1 MFVKYDG
8 IFSIISSTE
17 KRISVLIILAII
29 DKINQNAKQLRTYE
43 AVYVDDSDG
52 SEDEDLEQSVAQ
64 QTEQKTVS
72 AKTVS

>member
-43 AVYVDDSDG
+43 AVYIDDSDG